1 MPGHGGGE
9 DCSKKGDE
17 GSRALVLGARAR
29 TTAGLALL
37 PALTEVSM
45 MKNPPPLTSTKT
57 NLPLCSSPSL
67 PGALT
72 HDSVAIAHG

>member
-9 DCSKKGDE
+9 DSSKKGDE

-37 PALTEVSM
+37 PALQEVSM
-45 MKNPPPLTSTKT
+45 MKNPSTT
-57 NLPLCSSPSL
+57 LN
-67 PGALT
+67 
-72 HDSVAIAHG
+72 